1 MTCKTVTFDYQDKR
15 QLSDVTVLTRLADIF
30 LLATSRDDGAVFT
43 ARKDQFSFE
52 ISRDSFLRL
61 ADQRVFPPVL
71 MQAFEKMDQRMMAY
85 DARCC
90 KRAGDCRPSLARL
103 QDDVEGLD
111 GLKITMQRLRLG

>member
-1 MTCKTVTFDYQDKR
+1 MTQKSVTFDYYDKR
-15 QLSDVTVLTRLADIF
+15 QLSDVTVLTRLPDIF

-61 ADQRVFPPVL
+61 ADQKVFPPVL
-71 MQAFEKMDQRMMAY
+71 LQAFAKIDERMTAY

-90 KRAGDCRPSLARL
+90 ERSEPCRPSLARL
-103 QDDVEGLD
+103 EDDVEGFD
-111 GLKITMQRLRLG
+111 GLKISMRRLRQG